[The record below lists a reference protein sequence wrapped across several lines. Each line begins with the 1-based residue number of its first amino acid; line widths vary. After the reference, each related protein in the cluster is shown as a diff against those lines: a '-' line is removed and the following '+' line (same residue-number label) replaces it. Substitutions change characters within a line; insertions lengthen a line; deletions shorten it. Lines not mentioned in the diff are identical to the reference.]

1 MDQLQHLEWH
11 ETSPGC
17 HEREIDEVEQLYT
30 SLAKT
35 WEGTGHTYFAITAC
49 AGLSLPQGP
58 PPSDLP
64 LRVEKALRYGW
75 KRLRYEHPTLA
86 APVEWDS
93 STKRCKKVYKTLSN
107 KEDVDSWMRE
117 TFKKIETG
125 QSGLEFANSDP
136 PVGRYAT
143 LYLVIPPSIQHPE
156 ANEIKYDIVF
166 RSPHDLI
173 DGIGTLQLFN
183 NLFLHAGLAFG
194 SLGIERDVVFGEEP
208 RNLSPPFRIAA
219 SIPPKPSVT
228 QVKKLEA
235 IQKADAAARDGAKA
249 LSLPFHLN
257 TNMPRKSQ
265 HTVIYLTA
273 SETKAVISK
282 CKASG
287 VTPTHAFHAGIALA
301 VRDLQAKG
309 EQERNAKY
317 ISYAL
322 LNLRSSCMPP
332 YNTSKHAAAVY
343 NAVSSNSLVVDLKI
357 PSKYFHSAKQQPEE
371 FLSAMD
377 QVRVFYQ
384 SINVNPDYLSIVPA
398 LYQPKTPPYAETP
411 CDVPPPNPFPSVS
424 LSSMGIIDKII
435 QPEHGP
441 FTISEPWVMG
451 AEYSTGI
458 GLFLGS
464 WRGII
469 SLSAGYNEAFHDENE
484 VLGFLER
491 VKKIVLEGLD
501 LDLAKGE

>member
-1 MDQLQHLEWH
+1 
-11 ETSPGC
+11 
-17 HEREIDEVEQLYT
+17 
-30 SLAKT
+30 
-35 WEGTGHTYFAITAC
+35 
-49 AGLSLPQGP
+49 
-58 PPSDLP
+58 
-64 LRVEKALRYGW
+64 
-75 KRLRYEHPTLA
+75 
-86 APVEWDS
+86 
-93 STKRCKKVYKTLSN
+93 
-107 KEDVDSWMRE
+107 MRE

-143 LYLVIPPSIQHPE
+143 LYLVIPPPVQNPE

-166 RSPHDLI
+166 RSHHDLI
-173 DGIGTLQLFN
+173 DGIGTLKVFN

-194 SLGIERDVVFGEEP
+194 SFGVELDVVFGEEAI
-208 RNLSPPFRIAA
+208 NLSPPFRIAA

-235 IQKADAAARDGAKA
+235 IQKADADALHGAEA
-249 LSLPFHLN
+249 LGLPFYPN
-257 TNMPRKSQ
+257 TTMPRNSQ

-273 SETKAVISK
+273 NETKAVLSK
-282 CKASG
+282 CKALG

-301 VRDLQAKG
+301 VRDLQVKD

-322 LNLRSSCMPP
+322 VNLRSSCLPP

-343 NAVSSNSLVVDLKI
+343 HSISSHSLVVDLKI
-357 PSKYFHSAKQQPEE
+357 TSKYFQGAKQHPEE
-371 FLSAMD
+371 FLSALD

-384 SINVNPDYLSIVPA
+384 SIKVDPDYLSIVPA
-398 LYQPKTPPYAETP
+398 LYQSKTPLYAETP

-435 QPEHGP
+435 QPKHGS

-458 GLFLGS
+458 GLFLGT

-469 SLSAGYNEAFHDENE
+469 SVSAGYNEAFHDEEE
-484 VLGFLER
+484 VLGFLEC

>member
-11 ETSPGC
+11 ETSPGY
-17 HEREIDEVEQLYT
+17 HEREIDEAEQFYT

-49 AGLSLPQGP
+49 AGLSLPQGST
-58 PPSDLP
+58 PSDFP
-64 LRVEKALRYGW
+64 LAVENALRYAW

-86 APVEWDS
+86 APVEWDP
-93 STKRCKKVYKTLSN
+93 STKRCKKVYRVLSN
-107 KEDVDSWMRE
+107 KEEVDSWMRE
-117 TFKKIETG
+117 TFKKIEPG
-125 QSGLEFANSDP
+125 QFGLEFANSDP

-143 LYLVIPPSIQHPE
+143 LYLVIAPSVQSPE
-156 ANEIKYDIVF
+156 ANEIRYDIVF
-166 RSPHDLI
+166 RSSHDLI
-173 DGIGTLQLFN
+173 DGIGTLQLLN
-183 NLFLHAGLAFG
+183 NLFLYAGLAFG
-194 SLGIERDVVFGEEP
+194 SLGVEHEVVFGDEP

-219 SIPPKPSVT
+219 GIPPKPSVT
-228 QVKKLEA
+228 QLNKLEA
-235 IQKADAAARDGAKA
+235 TRKADGVARDGAEA
-249 LSLPFHLN
+249 LGLPFHPN
-257 TNMPRKSQ
+257 TTMPRKSQ
-265 HTVIYLTA
+265 RTVIYLTA
-273 SETKAVISK
+273 NETKVVLSK

-301 VRDLQAKG
+301 VRDLQVND

-322 LNLRSSCMPP
+322 LNLRSSCLPP

-343 NAVSSNSLVVDLKI
+343 HAVSSNSLVVDLKI
-357 PSKYFHSAKQQPEE
+357 PSKYSHSAKQQPEE
-371 FLSAMD
+371 FSSALD

-384 SINVNPDYLSIVPA
+384 SINVDPDYLSIVPA
-398 LYQPKTPPYAETP
+398 LFQPKTPPYAETP
-411 CDVPPPNPFPSVS
+411 CDVPPPNSFPSVS

-441 FTISEPWVMG
+441 FTISDPWVMG

-458 GLFLGS
+458 GLFLGT

-469 SLSAGYNEAFHDENE
+469 SLSAGYNEAFHDEDE